1 MTVVVID
8 TNVWISAFLNPK
20 GFPARLIQSG
30 KTGSF
35 LIISSLP
42 LLDELQEV
50 LLRPRI
56 MKIRGTTEIDV
67 EFFMA
72 GVAGC
77 GLNSK
82 GMPSRNGHGSSA
94 DIHSFGENTRQFL
107 WHKHMAFIA
116 AHRLFSVEMLRMCEN
131 VRNFLVTIDAQFID
145 GQATA
150 HLLGMRRMA
159 GRAIQWANIDVLT

>member
-1 MTVVVID
+1 MTAVVVID

-72 GVAGC
+72 GVAAAVQLVPVSGQFSLC
-77 GLNSK
+77 RDPDDDVILETAIK
-82 GMPSRNGHGSSA
+82 GKATYVVSRDEDLTRDLDLIEHLKSSG
-94 DIHSFGENTRQFL
+94 IELITVQR
-107 WHKHMAFIA
+107 
-116 AHRLFSVEMLRMCEN
+116 
-131 VRNFLVTIDAQFID
+131 FID
-145 GQATA
+145 R
-150 HLLGMRRMA
+150 LGLGIA
-159 GRAIQWANIDVLT
+159 L